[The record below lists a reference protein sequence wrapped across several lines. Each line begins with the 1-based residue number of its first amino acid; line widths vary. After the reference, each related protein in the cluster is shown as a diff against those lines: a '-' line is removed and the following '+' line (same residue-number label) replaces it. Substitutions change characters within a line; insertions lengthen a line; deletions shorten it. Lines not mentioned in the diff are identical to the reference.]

1 MKLPNNSIGISDIM
15 GYRECP
21 QRMAFGMRRH
31 IELPERLQLEPGE
44 RDEPPESTNWTNAY
58 GSAIHDAYHLI
69 DKEGVT
75 HEEALHRVMLRYGNY
90 LDPGD
95 IDLLREDLSL
105 FERRRPLGVTL
116 VGSEMEARVPL
127 FVHET
132 EGQIY
137 FRFRIDA
144 LHRLIANP
152 GIFLHRDYKSSKWRK
167 SPAEVHEDPQ
177 MWAYNWAIH
186 EYWPEC
192 QFLHQTYDQLRFGE
206 VPTSKN
212 DAQRATIKQ
221 WLIENVRVIMAD
233 ETYKPKQNDFCRYCP
248 LVVTCRET
256 HRATDFWKG
265 RLALTAPLTKE
276 GRKVRVAFAAEGAEL
291 ERIIREELPQMQ
303 LTRKH
308 IEHVEK
314 VLKTLLTEMSIEDRQ
329 RIGWQLRDRRSK
341 TIAADGLRELHAHM
355 GDSFYQLLS
364 LSISRLEE
372 FVGGKPKKGEPV
384 PPELEI
390 ARNWQTE
397 EVTGTNLVPANSE
410 EN

>member
-1 MKLPNNSIGISDIM
+1 MKLPNNSIGISDIIN
-15 GYRECP
+15 YRECP
-21 QRMAFGMRRH
+21 QRMAFNMRRH

-44 RDEPPESTNWTNAY
+44 RDEPPGHTNWTNAY
-58 GSAIHDAYHLI
+58 GSAIHDAMHLV
-69 DKEGVT
+69 DKEGLT
-75 HEEALHRVMLRYGNY
+75 HEQAIHEVMLRWGTY

-95 IDLLREDLSL
+95 IDQLRDDLSL
-105 FERRRPLGVTL
+105 FEKRRPLGVTL

-127 FVHET
+127 FAHET

-167 SPAEVHEDPQ
+167 SPAEVHSDPQ
-177 MWAYNWAIH
+177 MWSYNWGIH
-186 EYWPEC
+186 EWFPEC
-192 QFLHQTYDQLRFGE
+192 QFLQQTYDQLRFGE

-256 HRATDFWKG
+256 QRATDYWKG

-276 GRKVRVAFAAEGAEL
+276 GRKVRVAFEAEGEEL
-291 ERIIREELPQMQ
+291 ARVVREELPKMSG
-303 LTRKH
+303 TRKH

-314 VLKTLLTEMSIEDRQ
+314 VLKTMLAEMSIEQRQ
-329 RIGWQLRDRRSK
+329 ELGWQLKDRRSK
-341 TIAADGLRELHAHM
+341 TIPPDGLRELHAMM
-355 GDSFYQLLS
+355 GDTFYQLVNMS
-364 LSISRLEE
+364 MSTLEE
-372 FVGGKPKKGEPV
+372 HTGKPKKGEPV
-384 PPELEI
+384 PAELEV

-410 EN
+410 D